1 MNGWMDGR
9 MDRRADV
16 RIDGW
21 IGEWKDIAV
30 TEWNSI
36 EHKILS
42 EHVSWTNYS
51 AASFEILKSPKK
63 KNKPDVCLRF
73 HGIED
78 RILKKLIT

>member
-63 KNKPDVCLRF
+63 KTNLMFVYVSM
-73 HGIED
+73 E
-78 RILKKLIT
+78 LKIGF